1 MPRWI
6 YQLRYASGK
15 SLEFQISKSGQSW
28 LWPPRFGELI
38 GSAGCSNAKL
48 HQTNFWR
55 GFLAWSFSFGKYWR
69 RLWVDM
75 IGSRFIWLV
84 GWLEAEGQSGLSP
97 RRRQGG
103 FPPLGPND
111 CVVIRRLVAVITDYW
126 GGYSSCHT
134 HAPTLSKAPCHSC
147 HTAQCHMSSMWHVTR
162 YQAPCLCRTIF
173 CSGFACL
180 LASHHGFRVATVYF
194 LSLQNKAM

>member
-1 MPRWI
+1 MDSSAEICEWQVAWI
-6 YQLRYASGK
+6 SDFQKWSELTLASSIWGTYWLSRLQQCQITSNKFLKGILGLIFQLWII
-15 SLEFQISKSGQSW
+15 LEKTLGWYDWI
-28 LWPPRFGELI
+28 EI
-38 GSAGCSNAKL
+38 
-48 HQTNFWR
+48 H
-55 GFLAWSFSFGKYWR
+55 
-69 RLWVDM
+69 
-75 IGSRFIWLV
+75 LV
-84 GWLEAEGQSGLSP
+84 GWLEAEGQSGLSR

-194 LSLQNKAM
+194 LSLQNKTF